1 MAGLTKLPI
10 VQLPKAIYHWVELC
24 SGGMI
29 AGLSATL
36 ANGIRVN
43 TVTIVE
49 KSRMVRFMATYRL
62 ETLARQYPTQLKES
76 AVKNSF
82 KVVQD

>member
-1 MAGLTKLPI
+1 MANLTKLPI
-10 VQLPKAIYHWVELC
+10 VQLPKAVDHWVELC

-36 ANGIRVN
+36 ANGIEVN

-49 KSRMVRFMATYRL
+49 KSTMV
-62 ETLARQYPTQLKES
+62 
-76 AVKNSF
+76 
-82 KVVQD
+82 